1 MSALA
6 GPLGGSLAQAV
17 NPIGEI
23 VVSGNLLLAL
33 PIALAAGFL
42 AFASPC
48 VLPLVPGYLAYIGG
62 VTSSAELEQKR
73 GRLLLGVAL
82 FVLGFSVVFVGFS
95 IVFATA
101 GLLLLPW
108 IDLITRIAG
117 VIVILMGLVFIGQV
131 SFLQRTLAPR
141 IQVATGLAGAP
152 LLGIVFGLG
161 WAPCIGPTLI
171 AVNALVI
178 NEGDIG
184 RAAIIGLAY
193 CLGLGIPFLL
203 VALGFRWVAG
213 ATDWLKRNIRVINII
228 GGALLILI
236 GLAMV
241 TGLWQQFVSSL
252 QAVIGG
258 TITPL

>member
-1 MSALA
+1 MLWATV
-6 GPLGGSLAQAV
+6 V

-23 VVSGNLLLAL
+23 VLSGNLLLAV

-62 VTSSAELEQKR
+62 FTRAEEFEQGR

-82 FVLGFSVVFVGFS
+82 FVLGFTTVFVGFS

-108 IDLITRIAG
+108 LDLITRIAG
-117 VIVILMGLVFIGQV
+117 VIVIVMGLVFIGQV
-131 SFLQRTLAPR
+131 SFLQRTLSPR
-141 IQVATGLAGAP
+141 ITTATGVGGAP

-171 AVNALVI
+171 AVNALVLG
-178 NEGDIG
+178 EGDLG
-184 RAAIIGLAY
+184 RAALIGTAY
-193 CLGLGIPFLL
+193 SLGLGVPFLL

-236 GLAMV
+236 GLMMV
-241 TGLWQQFVSSL
+241 SGLWQLFVSSL
-252 QAVIGG
+252 GAVIGG
-258 TITPL
+258 TVTPL

>member
-1 MSALA
+1 VNLLALA
-6 GPLGGSLAQAV
+6 AV
-17 NPIGEI
+17 NPVGEI
-23 VVSGNLLLAL
+23 VLSGNLLLAL

-62 VTSSAELEQKR
+62 VTSAAELEQRR
-73 GRLLLGVAL
+73 GRLLLGVVL
-82 FVLGFSVVFVGFS
+82 FVLGFSLVFVSFS

-131 SFLQRTLAPR
+131 SFLQRARTPR
-141 IQVATGLAGAP
+141 IQVATGLGGAP

-171 AVNALVI
+171 AVNALVL

-184 RAAIIGLAY
+184 RAAVIALTY
-193 CLGLGIPFLL
+193 CLGLGIPFLFI
-203 VALGFRWVAG
+203 AFGFRWVAG
-213 ATDWLKRNIRVINII
+213 ATQWLKRNIRVINII
-228 GGALLILI
+228 GGAFLIVI

-252 QAVIGG
+252 AAVIGG

>member
-1 MSALA
+1 MLSAA
-6 GPLGGSLAQAV
+6 VV

-23 VVSGNLLLAL
+23 VLSGNLLLAL

-62 VTSSAELEQKR
+62 FTTAEEFERGR

-82 FVLGFSVVFVGFS
+82 FVLGFTAVFVGFS

-117 VIVILMGLVFIGQV
+117 VIVIVMGLVFIGQV
-131 SFLQRTLAPR
+131 SFLQRRLTPR
-141 IQVATGLAGAP
+141 ITTATGVAGAP

-161 WAPCIGPTLI
+161 WVPCIGPTLI
-171 AVNALVI
+171 AVNALVLG
-178 NEGDIG
+178 EGDLG
-184 RAAIIGLAY
+184 RAALIGTAY
-193 CLGLGIPFLL
+193 SLGLGVPFLL
-203 VALGFRWVAG
+203 VALGFKWVAG

-228 GGALLILI
+228 GGALLIVI
-236 GLAMV
+236 GLMMV
-241 TGLWQQFVSSL
+241 TGLWQLFVSSL
-252 QAVIGG
+252 TAVIGG
-258 TITPL
+258 TVTPL

>member
-1 MSALA
+1 MNVLA
-6 GPLGGSLAQAV
+6 GTLAGAV
-17 NPIGEI
+17 NPIGQI
-23 VVSGNLLLAL
+23 VLSGNLLLAL

-62 VTSSAELEQKR
+62 VTSSNELEQRR
-73 GRLLLGVAL
+73 GRLLLGVVL
-82 FVLGFSVVFVGFS
+82 FVLGYSIVFVSLS

-131 SFLQRTLAPR
+131 SFLQRKVAPR
-141 IQVATGLAGAP
+141 IQVATGLGGAP
-152 LLGIVFGLG
+152 LLGVVFGLG
-161 WAPCIGPTLI
+161 WAPCIGPTLV

-184 RAAIIGLAY
+184 RAAIIALMY

-203 VALGFRWVAG
+203 VAFGFRWVAG
-213 ATDWLKRNIRVINII
+213 ATAWLKRNIRVINII
-228 GGALLILI
+228 GGALLIAI

-252 QAVIGG
+252 GAVIGG
-258 TITPL
+258 TVTPL

>member
-1 MSALA
+1 MLSAA
-6 GPLGGSLAQAV
+6 VV

-23 VVSGNLLLAL
+23 VLSGNLLLAL

-62 VTSSAELEQKR
+62 FTTAEEFERGR

-82 FVLGFSVVFVGFS
+82 FVLGFTAVFVSFS

-117 VIVILMGLVFIGQV
+117 VIVIVMGLVFIGQV
-131 SFLQRTLAPR
+131 SFLQRRLTPR
-141 IQVATGLAGAP
+141 ITTATGVAGAP

-161 WAPCIGPTLI
+161 WVPCIGPTLI
-171 AVNALVI
+171 AVNALVLG
-178 NEGDIG
+178 EGDLG
-184 RAAIIGLAY
+184 RAALIGTAY
-193 CLGLGIPFLL
+193 SLGLGVPFLL
-203 VALGFRWVAG
+203 VALGFKWVAG

-228 GGALLILI
+228 GGALLIVI
-236 GLAMV
+236 GLMML
-241 TGLWQQFVSSL
+241 TGLWQLFVSSL
-252 QAVIGG
+252 TAVIGG
-258 TITPL
+258 TVTPL

>member
-1 MSALA
+1 MNLLALA
-6 GPLGGSLAQAV
+6 AV
-17 NPIGEI
+17 NPVGEI
-23 VVSGNLLLAL
+23 VLSGNLLLAL

-62 VTSSAELEQKR
+62 VTSAAELEQRR
-73 GRLLLGVAL
+73 GRLLLGVVL
-82 FVLGFSVVFVGFS
+82 FVLGFSLVFVSFS

-117 VIVILMGLVFIGQV
+117 VIVILMGLVFIGRV
-131 SFLQRTLAPR
+131 SFLQRARTPR
-141 IQVATGLAGAP
+141 IQVATGLGGAP

-171 AVNALVI
+171 AVNALVL

-184 RAAIIGLAY
+184 RAAVIALTY
-193 CLGLGIPFLL
+193 CLGLGIPFLFI
-203 VALGFRWVAG
+203 AFGFRWVAG
-213 ATDWLKRNIRVINII
+213 ATQWLKRNIRVINII
-228 GGALLILI
+228 GGAFLIVI

-252 QAVIGG
+252 AAVIGG
-258 TITPL
+258 TVTPL

>member
-1 MSALA
+1 MTTLA
-6 GPLGGSLAQAV
+6 GVLVSAV
-17 NPIGEI
+17 NPIGAI
-23 VVSGNLLLAL
+23 VVSGNLVLAL

-62 VTSSAELEQKR
+62 VTSSDELGRHR

-82 FVLGFSVVFVGFS
+82 FVLGFSVVFVSFS

-117 VIVILMGLVFIGQV
+117 VVVMLMGFVFIGQV
-131 SFLQRTLAPR
+131 SFLQRKLAPR
-141 IQVATGLAGAP
+141 IQVATGLGGAP
-152 LLGIVFGLG
+152 LLGVVFGLG
-161 WAPCIGPTLI
+161 WVPCIGPTLV

-184 RAAIIGLAY
+184 RAAIIALTY

-203 VALGFRWVAG
+203 VAFGFRWVAG
-213 ATDWLKRNIRVINII
+213 ATDWLKRNIRVINIT
-228 GGALLILI
+228 GGALLMII

-241 TGLWQQFVSSL
+241 TGLWQQFISSL
-252 QAVIGG
+252 GAVIGG
-258 TITPL
+258 TVTPL

>member
-1 MSALA
+1 MSAFA
-6 GPLGGSLAQAV
+6 GPVAAAV

-23 VVSGNLLLAL
+23 VLSGNLLLAV

-62 VTSSAELEQKR
+62 VTSGAELEQRR

-82 FVLGFSVVFVGFS
+82 FVLGFSLVFVTFS

-117 VIVILMGLVFIGQV
+117 VVVILMGLVFIGQV

-161 WAPCIGPTLI
+161 WAPCIGPTLV
-171 AVNALVI
+171 AVNALVL

-203 VALGFRWVAG
+203 VALGFRWVTG

-228 GGALLILI
+228 GGAMLILI

-241 TGLWQQFVSSL
+241 TGLWQQFISSL
-252 QAVIGG
+252 GAVIGG
-258 TITPL
+258 TVTPL

>member
-1 MSALA
+1 MSVLAGALA
-6 GPLGGSLAQAV
+6 STV
-17 NPIGEI
+17 NPIGAI
-23 VVSGNLLLAL
+23 VLSGNLLLAV

-82 FVLGFSVVFVGFS
+82 FVLGFSLVFVTFS

-131 SFLQRTLAPR
+131 SFLQRTLEPR

-152 LLGIVFGLG
+152 LLGVVFGLA
-161 WAPCIGPTLI
+161 WAPCSGPTLI
-171 AVNALVI
+171 AVNALVLG
-178 NEGDIG
+178 EGDIG

-193 CLGLGIPFLL
+193 CFGLGIPFLL

-213 ATDWLKRNIRVINII
+213 ATAWLKRNIRVINII

-241 TGLWQQFVSSL
+241 TGLWRLFTSSL
-252 QAVIGG
+252 GAVISG
-258 TITPL
+258 TVTPL

>member
-1 MSALA
+1 VTGLA
-6 GPLGGSLAQAV
+6 VAVGGPLAQAA

-23 VVSGNLLLAL
+23 VLSGNLLLAL

-117 VIVILMGLVFIGQV
+117 VIVMLMGLVFIGQV
-131 SFLQRTLAPR
+131 SFLQRSLAPR
-141 IQVATGLAGAP
+141 IQVATGLGGAP
-152 LLGIVFGLG
+152 LLGVVFGLA
-161 WAPCIGPTLI
+161 WAPCSGPTLI

-213 ATDWLKRNIRVINII
+213 ATEWLKRNIRVINII

-241 TGLWQQFVSSL
+241 TGLWQLFTSSL

-258 TITPL
+258 TVTPL